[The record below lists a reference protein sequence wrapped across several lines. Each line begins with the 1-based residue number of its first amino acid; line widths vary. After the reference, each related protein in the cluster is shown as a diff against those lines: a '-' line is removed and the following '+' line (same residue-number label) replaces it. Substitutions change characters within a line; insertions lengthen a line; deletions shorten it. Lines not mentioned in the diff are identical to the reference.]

1 MERTAAILMAK
12 FEAMW
17 KVFVENRGSFEPF
30 MDLYLDRWL
39 HSYVPHSPVL
49 VRRMVTLPLGIN
61 GLR

>member
-17 KVFVENRGSFEPF
+17 KLFVDSRGSFEPF

-39 HSYVPHSPVL
+39 HSYVSDSSVP